1 MVSWPM
7 RPPTRRFPLWSCGG
21 RVDTTGAWLVG
32 AKGEYPLRVP
42 YLLRDGT
49 YAADLLIVAIAEN
62 RSHELRGHPLH
73 SVGELGIVCEIAVD
87 QLSRVRPP
95 ERTATQA
102 AWLEQHGIGELV
114 DKARAVWTERA
125 HVGDL
130 VALRARSRVLEAEAL
145 LDPGGLGGCRVLEW
159 AG

>member
-1 MVSWPM
+1 M
-7 RPPTRRFPLWSCGG
+7 
-21 RVDTTGAWLVG
+21 
-32 AKGEYPLRVP
+32 P

-114 DKARAVWTERA
+114 DEARAVWTERA

-130 VALRARSRVLEAEAL
+130 VALRARSRVVEADTL